1 MTHQEHIH
9 ASSRSLPR
17 TGAWSDERVL
27 PDVLCKRRGILYFA
41 GEPARIIGPEALR
54 DSNAR
59 VPIWLR
65 RRFSIG
71 SPISRS
77 TLHTARPSRP
87 EQKLLV
93 KLYQGEPEIL
103 RHPAVAVLLGLGDPL
118 LVGGAR
124 LVFATEIGEHVSEA
138 RISVPRLVFVTSGLL
153 VFVGQGQQTR
163 RVVRVVGQ
171 HPLEV
176 IDPVFHE
183 IPPFRSQMR
192 VYKHFGTPSSTACQP
207 ASISAKPIE
216 ADWLRAAWRSRAA
229 R

>member
-59 VPIWLR
+59 VPSWLR

-93 KLYQGEPEIL
+93 KLYQGEPEIF

-118 LVGGAR
+118 LVGGPR
-124 LVFATEIGEHVSEA
+124 LVFAPEIREHVAEA
-138 RISVPRLVFVTSGLL
+138 RVSVPLVVGVDGQVALQDRRLVLVTSGLL
-153 VFVGQGQQTR
+153 VFIGQGQQPR
-163 RVVRVVGQ
+163 RIVGIIRQ
-171 HPLEV
+171 HPLE
-176 IDPVFHE
+176 IIYPVVHTS
-183 IPPFRSQMR
+183 PPVVAR
-192 VYKHFGTPSSTACQP
+192 
-207 ASISAKPIE
+207 ASI
-216 ADWLRAAWRSRAA
+216 
-229 R
+229 